1 MSGLKIEGV
10 YRRCG
15 LVAKVHELVKILT
28 VSPKSAPL
36 EHDEQGVL
44 DTASALKLYI
54 RQQESLIP
62 DTERQQWLHAAG
74 EHKYSRY
81 AQTHTRADNQSCSSA
96 LSSSTSVISVY
107 HRDNMQLW
115 NVSVAPAVNL

>member
-28 VSPKSAPL
+28 ASPKSAPL

-74 EHKYSRY
+74 EHKYSP
-81 AQTHTRADNQSCSSA
+81 AA
-96 LSSSTSVISVY
+96 L
-107 HRDNMQLW
+107 L
-115 NVSVAPAVNL
+115 

>member
-15 LVAKVHELVKILT
+15 LVTKVHELVKILT

-62 DTERQQWLHAAG
+62 DTARQQWLHAAG

-81 AQTHTRADNQSCSSA
+81 DQTHTHVPIISPAA
-96 LSSSTSVISVY
+96 LLGAAALT
-107 HRDNMQLW
+107 
-115 NVSVAPAVNL
+115 